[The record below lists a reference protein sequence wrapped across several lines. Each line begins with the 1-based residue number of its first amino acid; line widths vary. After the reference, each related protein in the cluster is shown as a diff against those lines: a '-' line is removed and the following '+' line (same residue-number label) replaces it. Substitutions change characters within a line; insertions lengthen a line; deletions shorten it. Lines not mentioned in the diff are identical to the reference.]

1 MRYADVCAMGPTEP
15 ERHMTGQAARSNGV
29 LRGLAGPRA
38 EKAVSLAL
46 QGGGAHGAFTWGVL
60 DALLEDGRL
69 AIEAITGA
77 SAGSINAVVL
87 AEGWLEGGAEGAREQ
102 LRRFWQRISLDGALA
117 PAQQRLV
124 SLLLG
129 YWHADGSLARSWL
142 DAWASAFGPAE
153 WNPLDINPLRDAL
166 TELID
171 FGRVRACPGVKLFIS
186 ATSVWT
192 GKASIFRGAELTA
205 DHVLASACLPTVF
218 PAVMI
223 GGEPH
228 WDGGYA
234 GNPPLYPLFYETATD
249 DILLVQINPIER
261 RETPHTA
268 REIQD
273 RLTEITFNANLLG
286 ELRAIEFVGRLID
299 AGRLPADRYKRV
311 RMHRIGGGEQLGAFA
326 ASSRLHT
333 HWTFLQ
339 DLRDLGRAAAR
350 QWLDE
355 SYEVLGVRATLDL
368 RAAYA

>member
-1 MRYADVCAMGPTEP
+1 
-15 ERHMTGQAARSNGV
+15 MTGPAAKSEGA
-29 LRGLAGPRA
+29 LSGLAGSKA
-38 EKAVSLAL
+38 EKPISLAL

-69 AIEAITGA
+69 AIEAVTGA
-77 SAGSINAVVL
+77 SAGSVNAVVL

-102 LRRFWQRISLDGALA
+102 LTRFWQRISLGGTLS
-117 PAQQRLV
+117 PSQQQLV

-166 TELID
+166 AELID
-171 FGRVRACPGVKLFIS
+171 FERVRACREVKLFIS

-192 GKASIFRGAELTA
+192 GKAKVFHRAELTV

-218 PAVMI
+218 PAVVI
-223 GGEPH
+223 GGEPY

-234 GNPPLYPLFYETATD
+234 GNPPLYPLFYETAAD

-268 REIQD
+268 REIQN

-286 ELRAIEFVGRLID
+286 ELRAIDFVGRLID
-299 AGRLPADRYKRV
+299 AGKLPTDRYKRV
-311 RMHRIGGGEQLGAFA
+311 RMHRIAGGEQLLAFA
-326 ASSRLHT
+326 ASSRLNT
-333 HWTFLQ
+333 EWTFLQ
-339 DLRDLGRAAAR
+339 DLRDLGRAAAGL
-350 QWLDE
+350 WLAE
-355 SYEVLGVRATLDL
+355 NYEAIGQRATVDL